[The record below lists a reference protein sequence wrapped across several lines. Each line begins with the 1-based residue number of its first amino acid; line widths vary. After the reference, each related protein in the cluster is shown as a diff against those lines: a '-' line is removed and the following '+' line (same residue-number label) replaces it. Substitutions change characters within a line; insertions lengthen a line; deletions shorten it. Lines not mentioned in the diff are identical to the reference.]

1 MSKEYFQAAL
11 MSEREHMIALRPAKS
26 HGSNKPVLI
35 IMHRLES
42 EPGAIGQYFKTN
54 GIPLDI
60 RRPRFGDIL
69 PRTMDGH
76 AGAII
81 FGGPMSV
88 NDPDRYIKEEIDWI
102 GIPLSEGKPL
112 LGICL
117 GAQML
122 AKHLGG
128 RVHSHHAGRVEVGY
142 VPIAARA
149 EAQMFGPWP
158 SQVYQW
164 HGEGF
169 TLPHGAALLAEGSV
183 FENQAFRYG
192 PYAFGFQFHP
202 EITLAMIHRWIVH
215 KAARLSQPGA
225 QHPAAHVKAHLVH
238 GTRTQSWT
246 NQFLEKWLE
255 SGQRMRARYHPDL
268 LPDAA

>member
-1 MSKEYFQAAL
+1 MSKH
-11 MSEREHMIALRPAKS
+11 EHTVALRPSKS
-26 HGSNKPVLI
+26 LRPNKPVLI

-42 EPGAIGQYFKTN
+42 EPGAIGQYLKAN

-69 PRTMDGH
+69 PRTMNGH
-76 AGAII
+76 AGAVI
-81 FGGPMSV
+81 FGGPMSA
-88 NDPDRYIKEEIDWI
+88 NDPDKYLKEEIDWI

-225 QHPAAHVKAHLVH
+225 QHPADHVKAHLVH

-255 SGQRMRARYHPDL
+255 SGQWMRARYHPDL